1 MTFQWKISF
10 NPDPSKQAQKI
21 IFSKKTKKIFY
32 TSLRFNN
39 TIYSQTSYQ
48 KHLGIFLDSR
58 LTLEEHLKVI
68 STKVDDIGL
77 LQKLQNILEDWYWW
91 LYTKLVRLHR
101 DYGEAIHEESYNEIF
116 HQKFES
122 IQYMSDYP
130 YQELLND
137 SREKNLSKN

>member
-1 MTFQWKISF
+1 MSF
-10 NPDPSKQAQKI
+10 NPDPSKQVQKI

-77 LQKLQNILEDWYWW
+77 LQKLQNILVG
-91 LYTKLVRLHR
+91 LVLMTIYKACETTSRLR
-101 DYGEAIHEESYNEIF
+101 
-116 HQKFES
+116 
-122 IQYMSDYP
+122 
-130 YQELLND
+130 
-137 SREKNLSKN
+137 